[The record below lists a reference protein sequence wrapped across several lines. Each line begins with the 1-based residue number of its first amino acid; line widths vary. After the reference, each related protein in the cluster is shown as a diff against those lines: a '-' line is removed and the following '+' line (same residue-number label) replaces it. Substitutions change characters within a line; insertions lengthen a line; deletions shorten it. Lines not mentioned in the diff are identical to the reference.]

1 MADNLRERLASLSGK
16 LKVGGEEVSKKVSTS
31 MVTVGD
37 KMKEL
42 FRVSTPTDKLIEEL
56 TSEDPLLPRAG
67 LDWAKIM
74 EMCDSIRCREV
85 SSQEVVKAL
94 KKRLMVKA
102 NNSNVS
108 LDTYTCSRIQ
118 LLTLTLIEAC
128 VKNCEHLF
136 VDVANEYLLDEMVKI
151 VDDPST
157 SIVARDKAL
166 KLIEAWG
173 ESTPELRNLPM
184 FEETYKS
191 LKSRGVKFPLR
202 DPESLAPI
210 FTPPESVA
218 QNEKVHKPRRTYREI
233 LGDTQDGLAHPPT
246 EELIYTARNSV
257 DLLSTV
263 LTSSPQQEALQWYQS
278 TADFSSTG
286 SSIQFFSAAP
296 MASGE
301 RQSNPS
307 TFGDAG
313 GDHNEDY
320 GDGTCL
326 RSGRQPQPQPLR
338 KKQYSE
344 KELEEEVEARL
355 ARILGAQ
362 DKGKKHDKKRRKST
376 DFLGYL
382 GSQSTFN
389 KAKKHKKR
397 VRFAEVPSSSSSSSF
412 DSSSDSSEEDR
423 KGKKRSKEQHRKGK
437 KKARKSKSRRVDD
450 SSTEDTST
458 DSSNSKDGHFYANKK
473 NFYKANQY
481 DFLENKSKKVREARS
496 RTFEESSIWPPGI
509 SEDELTITLV
519 EQCHRSQ
526 FMIQRIVEQLNDN
539 EALLF
544 EALNLNDELQKV
556 LAKYEEMRASV
567 VAENAPA
574 AGLSAS
580 LQTEDITSL

>member
-31 MVTVGD
+31 MMTVGD

-42 FRVSTPTDKLIEEL
+42 FRVSTPTDRLIEEL
-56 TSEDPLLPRAG
+56 TSEDPLLPHAG
-67 LDWAKIM
+67 LDWARIM

-85 SSQEVVKAL
+85 SGQEVVKAL

-136 VDVANEYLLDEMVKI
+136 VDVANEHLLDEMVKI

-166 KLIEAWG
+166 KLIEGWG
-173 ESTPELRNLPM
+173 ESAPELRNLPM

-218 QNEKVHKPRRTYREI
+218 QNEKVHKLRRTYREI
-233 LGDTQDGLAHPPT
+233 LGDTQDGLDHPPT

-263 LTSSPQQEALQWYQS
+263 LTSSPQQEALQ
-278 TADFSSTG
+278 
-286 SSIQFFSAAP
+286 
-296 MASGE
+296 
-301 RQSNPS
+301 
-307 TFGDAG
+307 
-313 GDHNEDY
+313 
-320 GDGTCL
+320 
-326 RSGRQPQPQPLR
+326 
-338 KKQYSE
+338 
-344 KELEEEVEARL
+344 
-355 ARILGAQ
+355 
-362 DKGKKHDKKRRKST
+362 
-376 DFLGYL
+376 
-382 GSQSTFN
+382 
-389 KAKKHKKR
+389 
-397 VRFAEVPSSSSSSSF
+397 
-412 DSSSDSSEEDR
+412 
-423 KGKKRSKEQHRKGK
+423 
-437 KKARKSKSRRVDD
+437 
-450 SSTEDTST
+450 
-458 DSSNSKDGHFYANKK
+458 
-473 NFYKANQY
+473 
-481 DFLENKSKKVREARS
+481 
-496 RTFEESSIWPPGI
+496 
-509 SEDELTITLV
+509 DELTITLV

-526 FMIQRIVEQLNDN
+526 FTIQRIVEQLNDN

-556 LAKYEEMRASV
+556 LAKYEEMQASV
-567 VAENAPA
+567 VAENVPA

-580 LQTEDITSL
+580 LQTEDSTSL